1 MADFYSSNSYLSTSQ
16 MKVNAE
22 YILNYLTARG
32 WTKNAVCGMLGNMQ
46 RESTINPG
54 IWQNLDSGNTSLG
67 YGLVQWTPAT
77 KYFSWA
83 DSNGLE
89 RSHMDS
95 QLKRILWELEN
106 GEQYYSTSSY
116 PESFSEFTKS
126 TKDVTYLASAF
137 LHNYERAGVSAELER
152 QQNAQYWYNNLSSG
166 TPSEP
171 SEPVI
176 VFTPRLSKDGVNG
189 SRYWYSDN
197 PFYKSGFGLPNCTC
211 YAYGRFWEISDLANG
226 LKDYDRKPEGLSLRD
241 ARHWITESQGFETGS
256 EPKLGAIACWRGET
270 TAYAGHVAIVEEIKE
285 NGDIVVSQSAW
296 TDTNRN
302 ESNSLYF
309 YTSTRTKANGYNYA
323 NNSGA
328 LRIFQG
334 FIYNPYVY
342 QSGGGGDTPEPEPD
356 PIPEPRKKKKK
367 NYKFVIYER

>member
-1 MADFYSSNSYLSTSQ
+1 MGDFYSSNSYLNNAQ
-16 MKVNAE
+16 MTVNAQ
-22 YILNYLTARG
+22 YILNYLLACG
-32 WTKNAVCGMLGNMQ
+32 WTKNAICGMLGNMQ

-77 KYFSWA
+77 KYFTWA

-95 QLKRILWELEN
+95 QLKRILWEIEN

-116 PESFSEFTKS
+116 PESFREFTQS

-137 LHNYERAGVSAELER
+137 LHNYERAGVSAESER
-152 QQNAQYWYNNLSSG
+152 QQNAIHWYNTLNGTSG
-166 TPSEP
+166 ET
-171 SEPVI
+171 I
-176 VFTPRLSKDGVNG
+176 VFTPRLDKNGVNG

-197 PFYKSGFGLPNCTC
+197 PFYTSGYGLPNCTC

-226 LKDYDRKPEGLSLRD
+226 NQDYDRKPTGLSLRD
-241 ARHWITESQGFETGS
+241 ARHWITESQGFETGQDA
-256 EPKLGAIACWRGET
+256 KLGAIACWRGET
-270 TAYAGHVAIVEEIKE
+270 TAYAGHVAIVEEIRE

-309 YTSTRTKANGYNYA
+309 YTSVRTKAKGYSYENA
-323 NNSGA
+323 SGA
-328 LRIFQG
+328 KRIFQG

-342 QSGGGGDTPEPEPD
+342 QSGGGGDPIIPD
-356 PIPEPRKKKKK
+356 PVPPDRAKRKHRF
-367 NYKFVIYER
+367 KFVLYGG